1 MTQMKSG
8 LLILAVLASLLT
20 GCAGM
25 KPTIF
30 LHPEYNFGYIEK
42 VAVIPFEN
50 LSKEQ
55 GAASRATRLFV
66 SELLATESFEVVEPG
81 EVSRALEKFA
91 TIRAAQLTQA
101 QLVEIGKQLGV
112 QALFLGSVNESSS
125 MRSGSASTSVVT
137 MVVRLVETDEG
148 VSVWSATH
156 TEGGRGFWATL
167 FGTGQK
173 SESEV
178 TRNCVKK
185 TLKTLIN

>member
-8 LLILAVLASLLT
+8 LLILAVLAAVLT

-55 GAASRATRLFV
+55 GAASRATRLFL

-81 EVSRALEKFA
+81 EVSQALEKFA
-91 TIRAAQLTQA
+91 TVRAAQLTQA

-125 MRSGSASTSVVT
+125 MRSGSASTRIVT
-137 MVVRLVETDEG
+137 MVVRLVETDAG
-148 VSVWSATH
+148 VTVWSATH
-156 TEGGRGFWATL
+156 TEGGRGFWASL

>member
-1 MTQMKSG
+1 VTQMKSG

-91 TIRAAQLTQA
+91 TVRAAQLTQA
-101 QLVEIGKQLGV
+101 QLMEIGKQLGV
-112 QALFLGSVNESSS
+112 QALFLGTVNESSS

-137 MVVRLVETDEG
+137 MVVRLVETDQG
-148 VSVWSATH
+148 VTVWSATH
-156 TEGGRGFWATL
+156 TEGGRGFWASL

>member
-137 MVVRLVETDEG
+137 MVVRLVETDQG
-148 VSVWSATH
+148 VTVWSATH
-156 TEGGRGFWATL
+156 TEGGRGFWASL

>member
-1 MTQMKSG
+1 VTQMKSG

>member
-30 LHPEYNFGYIEK
+30 LHPEYNFGYIER

-81 EVSRALEKFA
+81 EVTRALEKFG
-91 TIRAAQLTQA
+91 TVRAAQLTQD

-125 MRSGSASTSVVT
+125 MRSGSATTQVVT
-137 MVVRLVETDEG
+137 MVVRLAETDQG
-148 VSVWSATH
+148 VTVWSATH

-173 SESEV
+173 SQSEV
-178 TRNCVKK
+178 TRDCVKK
-185 TLKTLIN
+185 TLETLIN

>member
-1 MTQMKSG
+1 VTQMKSG

-101 QLVEIGKQLGV
+101 QLMEIGKQLGV
-112 QALFLGSVNESSS
+112 QALFLGTVNESSS

-137 MVVRLVETDEG
+137 MVVRLVETDQG
-148 VSVWSATH
+148 VTVWSATH
-156 TEGGRGFWATL
+156 TEGGRGFWASL

>member
-91 TIRAAQLTQA
+91 TVRAAQLTQA

-112 QALFLGSVNESSS
+112 QALFLGTVNESSS

-137 MVVRLVETDEG
+137 MVVRLVETDQG
-148 VSVWSATH
+148 VTVWSATH
-156 TEGGRGFWATL
+156 TEGGRGFWASL

>member
-101 QLVEIGKQLGV
+101 QLMEIGKQLGV
-112 QALFLGSVNESSS
+112 QALFLGTVNESSS

-137 MVVRLVETDEG
+137 MVVRLVETDQG
-148 VSVWSATH
+148 VTVWSATH
-156 TEGGRGFWATL
+156 TEGGRGFWASL

>member
-1 MTQMKSG
+1 MRSG

-137 MVVRLVETDEG
+137 MVVRLVETDQG
-148 VSVWSATH
+148 VTVWSATH
-156 TEGGRGFWATL
+156 TEGGRGFWASL